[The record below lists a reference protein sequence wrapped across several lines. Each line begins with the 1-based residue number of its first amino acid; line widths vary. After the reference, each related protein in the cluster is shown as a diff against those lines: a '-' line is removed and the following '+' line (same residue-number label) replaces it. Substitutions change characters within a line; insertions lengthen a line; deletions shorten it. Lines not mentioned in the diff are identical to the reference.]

1 MSRNATWPGVWPGA
15 ATTSSEPTRSPAASS
30 RVGSVFA
37 PEKPPRSFASSGSPG
52 SGVLS
57 LRQQLRVARGDQ
69 DLDAR
74 QLGGERVEPADVVL
88 VGVRERDAD
97 DRAARLPAAAR
108 IAFGAAEPH
117 RRVDQRQAVV
127 LLDEERVDDPEQ
139 ARDADHARSS
149 SATHSMCG
157 VCGNMSTGR
166 TRLSVQ
172 PASTSCAAFG
182 ASVVGLQE
190 T

>member
-1 MSRNATWPGVWPGA
+1 MGC
-15 ATTSSEPTRSPAASS
+15 
-30 RVGSVFA
+30 VFA

-52 SGVLS
+52 SGDLS
-57 LRQQLRVARGDQ
+57 FASSFASRAEIE

-74 QLGGERVEPADVVL
+74 QLGGEPVEPADVVL
-88 VGVRERDAD
+88 VRVRERDAD
-97 DRAARLPAAAR
+97 DRAARLAGRGEDRLRPAEA
-108 IAFGAAEPH
+108 H

-127 LLDEERVDDPEQ
+127 LLDEEGVDDPEQ

-157 VCGNMSTGR
+157 VWGNMSTGR